1 MTDWVTRRSLLK
13 IETVSSQLSAIRF
26 HPERGAIYEI
36 RFTIHDSRFLD
47 D

>member
-1 MTDWVTRRSLLK
+1 VTRRSSLK

-26 HPERGAIYEI
+26 HPERGVIYEK
-36 RFTIHDSRFLD
+36 RFTFHVSRFLD